1 MPLDPDRLKEA
12 GDKASSI
19 SKRMDALMERR
30 EMNDADEDQDEDE
43 DEDEDQEEFIEE
55 ELREP
60 AEQVLNET
68 PGSDLPNTDIN
79 EPWYGRNK

>member
-12 GDKASSI
+12 GDKAQSI
-19 SKRMDALMERR
+19 SKRSDELMERR
-30 EMNDADEDQDEDE
+30 KVNDVAEDE
-43 DEDEDQEEFIEE
+43 DEHEDQEELIEE

-60 AEQVLNET
+60 AEVAINET
-68 PGSDLPNTDIN
+68 PGFDLPNPDIN

>member
-12 GDKASSI
+12 GDKANSI

-30 EMNDADEDQDEDE
+30 EINDAAEDEDE

-60 AEQVLNET
+60 AEEALRNS
-68 PGSDLPNTDIN
+68 PGSDFANPDLD
-79 EPWYGRNK
+79 EPYFK

>member
-12 GDKASSI
+12 GKKAQSI

-30 EMNDADEDQDEDE
+30 KIKDAAEDE
-43 DEDEDQEEFIEE
+43 DSEDEDQEELIEE

-68 PGSDLPNTDIN
+68 PGSDLPNPDIN

>member
-30 EMNDADEDQDEDE
+30 EINDAAEDE

>member
-12 GDKASSI
+12 GDKANSI

-30 EMNDADEDQDEDE
+30 AINDAAEDE

-68 PGSDLPNTDIN
+68 PGSDLPNPDIN